1 MSRGFELRGRDA
13 HATAQKIDLDPQ
25 DVASGRALRLHFAKF
40 WSEAG
45 GDPRTAYDRF
55 IAQTPIASGVTFR
68 KTDIQR
74 SPGIWCIPT
83 DALPGRAIL
92 FIHGGG
98 YTLGSATAYRGFASQ
113 LAVRAETAVFLL
125 DYPLSPETKLPV
137 ALTLAV
143 DTLERL
149 QERTP
154 SIAVCGDSAGGGMTL
169 ASLDVAQ
176 ACGIRVAAAA
186 VFSPWTDLTLSNP
199 STRDFAIGDP
209 LLDLAYLR
217 AAAAGYLGEVAPED
231 PRASPVMDV
240 RKGLPPIL
248 IQVGSD
254 EVLLDDSRRYA
265 EAARMVG
272 NEVVLEV
279 WQGMHHVF
287 QLNVSELVS
296 ARRALDR
303 TAKFLK
309 QEMARLGRWSTA

>member
-1 MSRGFELRGRDA
+1 MTRDFELRGRDS
-13 HATAQKIDLDPQ
+13 HVMMQKIDLDPQ
-25 DVASGRALRLHFAKF
+25 DIAPGRALRLHFAKF
-40 WSEAG
+40 WSEARG
-45 GDPRTAYDRF
+45 EPRSIYDRF

-68 KTDIQR
+68 KSDIQD
-74 SPGIWCIPT
+74 SPGVWCIPT
-83 DALPGRAIL
+83 DAVPGRAIL

-113 LAVRAETAVFLL
+113 LAVRAETPVFLL

-149 QERTP
+149 QERFP
-154 SIAVCGDSAGGGMTL
+154 GIAVCGDSAGGGMTL
-169 ASLDVAQ
+169 AALDAAQ

-199 STRDFAIGDP
+199 STQDFAIGDP
-209 LLDLAYLR
+209 LLDVAYLQ
-217 AAAAGYLGEVAPED
+217 AAATGYLGELAAED

-248 IQVGSD
+248 VQVGSD

-265 EAARMVG
+265 EAGRMAG

-287 QLNVSELVS
+287 QLNVAELAS

-309 QEMARLGRWSTA
+309 QELARLGRWSTA